1 VTLQAVEY
9 QILLISRINTGVL
22 NVAADKH
29 IEEGLEFLPKFDSN
43 GLITAISQDA
53 YSGQILMVAYMND
66 EALRLTL
73 ATGNAVFFSRSRKK
87 LWKKGEQSGHVQK
100 VQQILVDCDQDC
112 LILKVTVDEGQC
124 HVGYQSCFYRAV
136 TPGTTQD
143 LECIAEKVYDPNE
156 AYKK

>member
-1 VTLQAVEY
+1 MSLKQ
-9 QILLISRINTGVL
+9 QSGVYDVGA
-22 NVAADKH
+22 NIE
-29 IEEGLEFLPKFDSN
+29 IEEGLAFKPKFDAN

-53 YSGQILMVAYMND
+53 ETGQVLMVAYMNRQ
-66 EALRLTL
+66 ALELTL
-73 ATGNAVFFSRSRKK
+73 KTGNTVFFSRSRNQ

-112 LILKVTVDEGQC
+112 LVLKVTVDQGQC

-136 TPGTTQD
+136 INSRPD
-143 LECIAEKVYDPNE
+143 SLKFVAEKVYDPKQ